1 MASSL
6 DDLVRRMAKC
16 RRTAE
21 TEIRRKIDAI
31 LTICEP
37 YRNMGYSFTFDTA
50 GDLGKDVNRIL
61 VLLSNALLEDFT
73 DLASEYGG
81 EDRYGAA
88 AYATGT
94 RNGMNAQQRLDR
106 HCSRLRHV
114 IEGWIAI
121 AFVSGLDRQKT
132 LSRIMRYLSN
142 PFGMP
147 EWAGALNDTKYEASI
162 LAEGDLNRKPGLQ
175 NALMASISLVGEGII
190 NDAHCYNAIKE
201 IGESGA
207 ARYGVRRGSDFPCRA
222 CDEVCSKTYPVTE
235 IAVPVH
241 PRCVCQTF
249 PVYSED

>member
-16 RRTAE
+16 RSTAKA
-21 TEIRRKIDAI
+21 EIRKKIDVI

-61 VLLSNALLEDFT
+61 ILLSDALLEDFT
-73 DLASEYGG
+73 ELASG
-81 EDRYGAA
+81 EDNEDRHGAI

-94 RNGMNAQQRLDR
+94 RNGMTAQQRLDR
-106 HCSRLRHV
+106 HCARLRHV

-121 AFVSGLDRQKT
+121 AFVTGLDKQKA
-132 LSRIMRYLSN
+132 SAKIWRYMSN
-142 PFGMP
+142 PFGMQ
-147 EWAGALNDTKYEASI
+147 EWADALKDAKYKASI
-162 LAEGDLNRKPGLQ
+162 LAEGDLNRKPGLL
-175 NALMASISLVGEGII
+175 NALLPAISLVGEGIV
-190 NDAHCYNAIKE
+190 NDAHCYETIME
-201 IGESGA
+201 MRESGA
-207 ARYGVRRGSDFPCRA
+207 ERYGVRRGSDFPCRA
-222 CDEVCSKTYPVTE
+222 CDEVCLKTYPVTE
-235 IAVPVH
+235 IVVPVH